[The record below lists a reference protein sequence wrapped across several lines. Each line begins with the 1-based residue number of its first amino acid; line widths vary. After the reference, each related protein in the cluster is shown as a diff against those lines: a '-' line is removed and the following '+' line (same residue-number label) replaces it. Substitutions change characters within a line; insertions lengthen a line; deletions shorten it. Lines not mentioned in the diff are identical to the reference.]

1 MKKRVEKP
9 AAKRSGSGLGNPAV
23 LVPIVLVVLA
33 IGYFAYQWIQARSDL
48 AASRAQLL
56 QDIQVVTRKRPLDGD
71 ELSRLVAK
79 LTKIEGYATERDTV
93 AAMVRIELAR
103 GRIDRAAEM
112 FAPIANLPGATPAEH
127 RLAATVMLRRH
138 ELGLPDRAS
147 AVGVLEQVVTFAESA
162 YADGQDAADLTTA
175 WLAASRLGN
184 AARADGFAAQ
194 LQANHAGSPGAK
206 FAKLVHDFRLEMPRE
221 EIDAVRREFDEPPA
235 EIDAM
240 LAMVVLQGGDMPGA
254 LALVEPALV
263 RAPGLVEVRYAAA
276 VVFHVCVLS
285 SATGSEPR
293 AGWVVRRDAQFDWLV
308 AQAPVDDLRREKWST
323 MRAVR

>member
-1 MKKRVEKP
+1 M
-9 AAKRSGSGLGNPAV
+9 GNPAV
-23 LVPIVLVVLA
+23 LVPLVLVVLA
-33 IGYFAYQWIQARSDL
+33 AGYFAFDWIQARSGV
-48 AASRAQLL
+48 AAARTQLL
-56 QDIQVVTRKRPLDGD
+56 QDIEVVTKKRPLDGD

-79 LTKIEGYATERDTV
+79 LTKIDGHATERDTV

-103 GRIDRAAEM
+103 GRVDRAAEL
-112 FAPIANLPGATPAEH
+112 FAPIANGPAATPAEH

-138 ELGLPDRAS
+138 ELGLTDRAA
-147 AVGVLEQVVTFAESA
+147 AVGVLEQVVAFAESA

-206 FAKLVHDFRLEMPRE
+206 LARLVRDFRLEMPRE
-221 EIDAVRREFDEPPA
+221 EIDALRKEFDEPPA

-240 LAMVVLQGGDMPGA
+240 LAMVVLQGGDVPGA

-263 RAPGLVEVRYAAA
+263 RAPGVVEVRYAAA
-276 VVFHVCVLS
+276 VVFHVCVLG
-285 SATGSEPR
+285 SAAGSEPR
-293 AGWVVRRDAQFDWLV
+293 AAWVVRREAQFDWLV
-308 AQAPVDDLRREKWST
+308 AQAPAEDLRRGKWAA
-323 MRAVR
+323 MREVR